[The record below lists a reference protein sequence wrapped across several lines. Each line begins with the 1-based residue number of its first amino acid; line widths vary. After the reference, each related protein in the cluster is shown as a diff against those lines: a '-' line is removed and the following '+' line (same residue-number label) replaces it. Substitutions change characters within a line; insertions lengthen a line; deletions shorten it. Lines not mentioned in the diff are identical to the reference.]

1 MALDVTQGISGKP
14 SATSSRASWCRE
26 VGRAVIG
33 GDSGP
38 HIHPDHA
45 LYDPT
50 FPPYPL
56 IVNLISIEISS
67 RPVEWRHWH
76 SLPTL
81 IKPHR
86 SSHLFHEMQCIFVP
100 PFLISRHVVF
110 EIYQVYSCQNISKVS
125 CHLRQ
130 VLCDRIYS
138 VWFWYFTD
146 MTIGL
151 GEQSI
156 NDLDAQKWRMEI
168 H

>member
-1 MALDVTQGISGKP
+1 MKDWLVHEWGKSFGPEKSESECFIGCLNNSWNLSLLFRCLSDLAVKMALDVTQGISGKP

-33 GDSGP
+33 GDGGP
-38 HIHPDHA
+38 HLIPDHA
-45 LYDPT
+45 PHDPT

-86 SSHLFHEMQCIFVP
+86 SSHLFHEMQCIFICPTIPDIKVCR
-100 PFLISRHVVF
+100 LW
-110 EIYQVYSCQNISKVS
+110 NISSLFMSECK
-125 CHLRQ
+125 
-130 VLCDRIYS
+130 
-138 VWFWYFTD
+138 
-146 MTIGL
+146 
-151 GEQSI
+151 
-156 NDLDAQKWRMEI
+156 
-168 H
+168 